1 MPQQIHADL
10 CLIFPVLYSCRS
22 NLLFRFFG
30 TEIGKASVM
39 TPKQESETLLNGVL
53 PFAEKMLRE
62 HGEFYPYGG
71 YIDNEG
77 KIVYVGADD
86 PDTDYPKSS
95 DLIYVL
101 RSSFREMVS
110 SSKCRAV
117 AIVFNVKVKL
127 PVSNIESDA
136 IQVCVD
142 HIANYS
148 AQVFF
153 PYRIS
158 QGEVVYGETFAQEG
172 KHDIF

>member
-1 MPQQIHADL
+1 VVNFSGVI
-10 CLIFPVLYSCRS
+10 
-22 NLLFRFFG
+22 LLPLEFTLQVFG
-30 TEIGKASVM
+30 AEIGKTSVM
-39 TPKQESETLLNGVL
+39 TPKQESEILLNGVL

-71 YIDNEG
+71 YIDDEG
-77 KIVYVGADD
+77 KIVAVGGDD
-86 PDTDYPKSS
+86 PETDFPKSS
-95 DLIYVL
+95 DLICVL
-101 RSSFREMVS
+101 KNSFREMVS
-110 SSKCRAV
+110 VSKCRAI
-117 AIVFNVKVKL
+117 AIVFNVRVKL
-127 PVSNIESDA
+127 PASNMESDA

-172 KHDIF
+172 NHDIF